1 MGEVDLAA
9 IGQPVLERLSDSLG
23 EGCKLS
29 VLDRDE
35 TLVIATSP
43 SSREYALSVIPGQ
56 RLPCHAGA
64 AGKLLLA
71 YRPEAERKAFLAR
84 SLAAYTPRTMTDPRR
99 LQTELT
105 KIRRLGWAQDKGEGL
120 PSVLAF
126 AAPVFD
132 HRGELVAAVSV
143 PFLAGTE
150 PSHMEEIRLATIV
163 AAKEIT
169 GAITR

>member
-1 MGEVDLAA
+1 V
-9 IGQPVLERLSDSLG
+9 
-23 EGCKLS
+23 
-29 VLDRDE
+29 
-35 TLVIATSP
+35 T
-43 SSREYALSVIPGQ
+43 PGQ
-56 RLPCHAGA
+56 RLATHAGA

-71 YRPEAERKAFLAR
+71 YRPEAERKTFLAR
-84 SLAAYTPRTMTDPRR
+84 SLTAYTARTMTDPRR

-132 HRGELVAAVSV
+132 HRGELVAAISV

-150 PSHMEEIRLATIV
+150 ASHMEEIRLATIA
-163 AAKEIT
+163 AAKELS
-169 GAITR
+169 GAMPR